1 MTGVEKDGVAPSLK
15 EVAESEKVSREK
27 LIEEGGPRQ
36 RSPEGASSP
45 ETNQPGIVSEVQ
57 EAG

>member
-27 LIEEGGPRQ
+27 LIEDGGPQQRRPDGESSAETRQ
-36 RSPEGASSP
+36 
-45 ETNQPGIVSEVQ
+45 TGIVSEVE